1 MLLAIDIGNTNVKL
15 GVYDAA
21 VLRHSWRLKSDAQ
34 KMPDEYGVL
43 LASLLNMAG
52 LATKDMQQAA
62 ICSSVPP
69 LVGTFIEV
77 CQRFC
82 GITPL
87 VVGAG
92 VKTGMKV
99 LYEDPRAVGADR
111 IAGAVAGHHKYGGP
125 IIIADC
131 GTASVFDAITRDGE
145 YLGGAIAPGMQLS
158 ADALVSRTAMLRR
171 IEMVSPKGAIGRNTV
186 HAMQSGIIFGYV
198 GLVKELVARFKSE
211 LGDDARVIGTGGLAS
226 VIARAGEVFDVLEPD
241 LTLEGLRL
249 IHEMNQDS

>member
-1 MLLAIDIGNTNVKL
+1 MLLAIDIGNTNIKL
-15 GVYDAA
+15 GVYQGAE
-21 VLRHSWRLKSDAQ
+21 LRHSWRLKSDAQ

-43 LASLLNMAG
+43 LTSLLAMAG
-52 LATKDMQQAA
+52 LSTHDLQQAA

-69 LVGTFIEV
+69 LVGTFSEV

-82 GITPL
+82 DITPL

-92 VKTGMKV
+92 IKTGMKV

-111 IAGAVAGHHKYGGP
+111 IAGAVAARHKYSGGP

-131 GTASVFDAITRDGE
+131 GTASVFDAVTRDGE

-198 GLVKELVARFKSE
+198 GLVKELVNRFKSE
-211 LGDDARVIGTGGLAS
+211 LGEDSQVIGTGGLAP
-226 VIARAGEVFDVLEPD
+226 VIARAGDVFDALEPD

-249 IHEMNQDS
+249 IHEMNQD

>member
-15 GVYDAA
+15 GVYRGTQ
-21 VLRHSWRLKSDAQ
+21 LCHSWRLKADAQ

-43 LASLLNMAG
+43 LSTLLGMAG
-52 LATKDMQQAA
+52 LSLGEVRQAA
-62 ICSSVPP
+62 LCSSVPP
-69 LVGTFIEV
+69 LVGTFTEV
-77 CQRFC
+77 CERYC
-82 GITPL
+82 RVSPL

-111 IAGAVAGHHKYGGP
+111 IAGAVAAYQKYGGP
-125 IIIADC
+125 AIVADC

-145 YLGGAIAPGMQLS
+145 YLGGAIAPGMQVS

-171 IEMVSPKGAIGRNTV
+171 IEMVGPKTAIGRNTV

-198 GLVKELVARFKSE
+198 GLVKELIARFRSE
-211 LGDDARVIGTGGLAS
+211 LGQEARVIGTGGLAP
-226 VIARAGEVFDVLEPD
+226 VIAKEGPVFDYLEPD
-241 LTLEGLRL
+241 LTLEGLRI
-249 IHEMNQDS
+249 IHGLNQD

>member
-52 LATKDMQQAA
+52 LSTKDLQQAA

-69 LVGTFIEV
+69 LVGTFTEV

-211 LGDDARVIGTGGLAS
+211 LGDDARVIGTGGLAA
-226 VIARAGEVFDVLEPD
+226 VIARAGEVFDALEPD

-249 IHEMNQDS
+249 IHEMNQD